1 MTGTMLEVRGLK
13 AGYDEVQVVHGV
25 DLEVGAG
32 GFHAVLGRN
41 GVGKSTT
48 LKTIMGLLS
57 AFDGEVI
64 FRGERIS
71 GKRPFEIAKLGIA
84 YVPETRDIFGSL
96 TVSEN
101 LQLAARMV
109 PEADAV
115 WTIDRILAFF
125 PNLAE
130 RRSNSGI
137 QLSGGEQQMLAIGR
151 ALLMNPSLLILDEPT
166 EGLAPIVVHQIF
178 DKLGELRDGGM
189 TMLLVE
195 QNFQFATRLCDT
207 ASIFGRGQCVWT
219 GTSEELRADTQLHE
233 KWLGV

>member
-1 MTGTMLEVRGLK
+1 MLRVRGLK

-25 DLEVGAG
+25 DFNVEAG
-32 GFHAVLGRN
+32 GFHAILGRN

-57 AFDGEVI
+57 AFSGEVI
-64 FRGERIS
+64 FKGETIS

-96 TVSEN
+96 TVLEN
-101 LQLAARMV
+101 LQLAARMA
-109 PEADAV
+109 PAV
-115 WTIDRILAFF
+115 GAAWTIDRVLAFF
-125 PNLAE
+125 SNLAD
-130 RRSNSGI
+130 RRFNSGS

-178 DKLGELRDGGM
+178 DKLGELRNGGM

-219 GTSEELRADTQLHE
+219 GDSDDLRADTQLHE